1 MTIRKTIVAGNWKM
15 NGSLE
20 LVEKMSNAIRNVQS
34 KEVNIVLFPPY
45 PLVAAMASS
54 GVTTGVA
61 ESKICAEVEKES
73 SVIENKNVFMV
84 FLLVQF

>member
-1 MTIRKTIVAGNWKM
+1 M
-15 NGSLE
+15 NVKSLFDIGVVRLITSSIE
-20 LVEKMSNAIRNVQS
+20 PS
-34 KEVNIVLFPPY
+34 KGMI
-45 PLVAAMASS
+45 A
-54 GVTTGVA
+54 VA